1 MGWYSFK
8 TDPLPF
14 RPLSELRQVPSR
26 GWRGLRGGGRY
37 VTDGTVL
44 VDREKVEAESLLSE
58 VTVDEADADV
68 SPSEIEDLLSALEE
82 AEHAP
87 ATIAR
92 RRRRSKIGVLQAAGP
107 TAVAFAIEGGAKQ
120 GERARLLDAHAAR
133 LAEELVGGA
142 ELEAGPPGVLVWR
155 KGGEF
160 AAAVA
165 TLSSF
170 EPIPKVPCP
179 VTAECIRC
187 DSKSQVLRGD
197 VGDSPPGRPDTPAKV
212 LRSRGWDARRHGPA
226 RCPDCA

>member
-1 MGWYSFK
+1 MVFQLLIGITKGDLSRLTLAFSRYTAAGMGWYSFK

-14 RPLSELRQVPSR
+14 RPLSGLRQVPSR
-26 GWRGLRGGGRY
+26 GWRGLRGDGRY

-58 VTVDEADADV
+58 VTGDEADADV
-68 SPSEIEDLLSALEE
+68 SPSEIEDLLSAAEE

-87 ATIAR
+87 ATIAGQ
-92 RRRRSKIGVLQAAGP
+92 RRRSKIGVLQAAGP
-107 TAVAFAIEGGAKQ
+107 TAVAFAIEGGATQ
-120 GERARLLDAHAAR
+120 GGVTQGGARARLLDAHAAG

-142 ELEAGPPGVLVWR
+142 ELEAGAPGVLVWR

-160 AAAVA
+160 AVAVA

-179 VTAECIRC
+179 VNAECIRC
-187 DSKSQVLRGD
+187 DSKG
-197 VGDSPPGRPDTPAKV
+197 
-212 LRSRGWDARRHGPA
+212 
-226 RCPDCA
+226 